1 MLLLCVSKLIAFN
14 LENEFSVLTLCLSV
28 LSFCV
33 SSYTRVRLHG
43 WMVVHSKHTGARI
56 DLWLSW
62 SVFTDWL
69 SLVMWC
75 SATYGSS
82 EEFLMCLFLSLFFF
96 LNCRIKIKA
105 IKLIYWHIK
114 LCKQSKNICYVLWA
128 QSFRVAFT
136 PFWLIPNQMQWL
148 CSHTEWKNPVEI
160 QSSVKCIS
168 YKRQEH
174 VMFSGYQNILQ
185 T

>member
-1 MLLLCVSKLIAFN
+1 MSYGSILHILLYTLTKPSLLPSRPVGMPKMEKVYLHNPSSEEISLISISATTAHFHASFFQNRVSSCHFKTFETTFILCACVLLLCVSKLIAFN

-96 LNCRIKIKA
+96 
-105 IKLIYWHIK
+105 KL
-114 LCKQSKNICYVLWA
+114 
-128 QSFRVAFT
+128 
-136 PFWLIPNQMQWL
+136 
-148 CSHTEWKNPVEI
+148 
-160 QSSVKCIS
+160 
-168 YKRQEH
+168 
-174 VMFSGYQNILQ
+174 
-185 T
+185 

>member
-75 SATYGSS
+75 SATHGSS

-114 LCKQSKNICYVLWA
+114 LCKQSKISVMCYELSPLELRSCRSDSYQTRCSDFVP
-128 QSFRVAFT
+128 T
-136 PFWLIPNQMQWL
+136 P
-148 CSHTEWKNPVEI
+148 SGKI
-160 QSSVKCIS
+160 QLKFNH
-168 YKRQEH
+168 Q
-174 VMFSGYQNILQ
+174 
-185 T
+185 